1 MNVAIITA
9 AGKGTRLR
17 SNVSKQFLNIYG
29 KPILAHTINIFQRSP
44 KINEIYISVPED
56 YEETCRKDIIE
67 KFSFTKV
74 KKLVIGGKNRQES
87 VHNAL
92 IAIPLT
98 SKIVLIHDG
107 VRPLV
112 GTSEIEMTISRLIS
126 GNKKDPKVK
135 GTILAAPAK
144 ETIKTISN
152 GKYDT
157 IDVTIPREK
166 VWHAQTPQTFF
177 YNIILEAH
185 IRARNE
191 NFIGTDDSSLVERMG
206 LKVNVVR
213 GSHENIKITTP
224 VDLFLAELI
233 MSRNGKE

>member
-56 YEETCRKDIIE
+56 HEETCRKDIIE

-92 IAIPLT
+92 IAIPST

-112 GTSEIEMTISRLIS
+112 ATSEIEMTISRLIS

-135 GTILAAPAK
+135 GMLHQ
-144 ETIKTISN
+144 
-152 GKYDT
+152 
-157 IDVTIPREK
+157 PRR
-166 VWHAQTPQTFF
+166 
-177 YNIILEAH
+177 L
-185 IRARNE
+185 
-191 NFIGTDDSSLVERMG
+191 
-206 LKVNVVR
+206 
-213 GSHENIKITTP
+213 
-224 VDLFLAELI
+224 
-233 MSRNGKE
+233 